1 MIRTDITRINGTYWN
16 LNGFWRGRLNN
27 QSHAGQETIQ
37 DLINRTYTIGLTYD
51 NPNSK
56 WVAGFGRL
64 YLPWATSL
72 DTIDGGYFGRRLT
85 QGVTAGIF
93 AGSSPDPTSWN
104 YDPNRRIGGAFV
116 NFEGGTFDNIRYTS
130 TSGFG
135 LGLLKWNID
144 RPFVFFENGIFYK
157 RYPRFTTRCKPIV
170 PAGIRRSR
178 HRGPGSAEA
187 F

>member
-104 YDPNRRIGGAFV
+104 YDPEPAYRR
-116 NFEGGTFDNIRYTS
+116 
-130 TSGFG
+130 
-135 LGLLKWNID
+135 
-144 RPFVFFENGIFYK
+144 
-157 RYPRFTTRCKPIV
+157 
-170 PAGIRRSR
+170 GIRQFRGWNVRQYPVYQHFGFWSRTTEVEHRSPLRILRER
-178 HRGPGSAEA
+178 HIL
-187 F
+187 